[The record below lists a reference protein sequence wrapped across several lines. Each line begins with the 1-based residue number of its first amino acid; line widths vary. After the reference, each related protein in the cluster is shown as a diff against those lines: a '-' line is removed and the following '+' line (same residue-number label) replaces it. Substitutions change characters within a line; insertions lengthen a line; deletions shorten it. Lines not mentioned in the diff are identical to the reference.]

1 MNLPLDRLYS
11 LLPALYRQRDIAEGE
26 PLRALLAAV
35 ESEFRIIEQDITD
48 LYENWF
54 IETCAEWVVPYI
66 GDLLST
72 QELYGE
78 SAQTY
83 GQQQRRAYVANT
95 LAYRRRKGTA
105 TVLEQLVRDVTDW
118 RARAVE
124 FYQVLA
130 TTQNLSHVRP
140 EITTVDLRSN
150 RRPDQIGS
158 PFEQRVAYTA
168 EIRSMGLPNEPR
180 DRGRYNVRHIG
191 LFIWRLQSYPLE
203 RVLARRVTGPDNT
216 ATGRYYSFDPLGND
230 RTPLFNHPQTETD
243 ILHLAAEFN
252 VPAPLRRIVLEQELT
267 DRRQAQSQ
275 GLPLPL
281 AHYFGINPVLQ
292 VFLDGQPQPIP
303 PEEIQIRSLT
313 KTPSTNPEDF
323 SWAPVTPTDRPP
335 ATVAIDPEQG
345 RLAFLGKT
353 LPSKVE
359 VSYLYGFSGDVGGG
373 PYNREEVAD
382 NPLTQAFSINAT
394 ADPTVFAEPIDPL
407 VWRVQQAASASSNP
421 LASAVQ
427 AWNRTV
433 QTWQA
438 LRDQTA
444 IPLQKIILPPDR
456 VSRII
461 GDAKL
466 PAPPPFQYGILE
478 GLTVE
483 FAQGFGC
490 LQPQLVVYSGT
501 AIDAQGRSISLAQPL
516 SLDVKTLIDQSKIS
530 LETQRLIVVAS
541 LLTLSDTFPP
551 PIQLIPE
558 TVLESYPSGMLIPLA
573 GWELLDGQMTALP
586 DYPNPE
592 HTFRAGIV
600 QGFNVLTPQGRMEV
614 IVTAGTALDRQG
626 HRITEVNNQA
636 IDLRSYQGTRGE
648 LVWTIERRLSG
659 TTQQIE
665 FIPLAELQKQATQS
679 KTQRNP
685 RQETL
690 HLAYLDIPQV
700 AATFMPIARIVA
712 GLEVTPIA
720 DRLAV
725 QISNGQAKDSLGAII
740 PFTGQEA
747 FDLEPYRDQTVQLV
761 LFTGADRRY
770 PRGTAQIIQPGK
782 IDRTLHSQEHSLDLE
797 TYIVLA
803 TLYLTPEALSLETP
817 QSSDRPPWLRPA
829 GRILDDGLTIT
840 PVAPNQPLS
849 RIEIQPGQAIDGEGS
864 IVTLEQACQF
874 DLSFYA
880 GRTLIL
886 FISNYTSLGFTDL
899 EPLPDQN
906 GAGWQYLGVI
916 PEEPQQSTPG
926 TIVIGDNGTYS
937 GNLTVKLPA
946 DRQLEILAANGYRPH
961 LHGNLNIQG
970 TPTLEAVLFNQL
982 ILDGL
987 LIEGPLRVLPG
998 QLQRLEIRHCTL
1010 RSPTEGLVVEAIAPE
1025 DSEDCN
1031 HSLTRPLALIIYC
1044 LILIQ
1049 HLLRLGLGLDKNAPK
1064 QNLAQLMRLAFLGF
1078 NDLLTGVQSA
1088 IGLSQAEQAP
1098 ENPWEDAA
1106 EDISGENDRLEI
1118 ILKRSLTRSVVLADT
1133 TPQLQIEDC
1142 IIDSSLNSTYNT
1154 NSNHSE
1160 SSLQSAI
1167 LAIGATT
1174 TISTTTVL
1182 GSVKVRSLQASNSL
1196 FTEKVTTLRQQVG
1209 CLRFCYVP
1217 EGSRTPTRYRCQPQ
1231 QALMETL
1238 NPLPSPVSEIV
1249 TLSYANPD
1257 NPDRPLPTTIA
1268 STAGGGIFVWK
1279 AGAQAW
1285 EALPQQP
1292 TNRTITTLQAQTQT
1306 DGSVTL
1312 WAGTAD
1318 GRLFQAD
1325 RVNPYRLTAEE
1336 PILWR
1341 SVNLPAINTQ
1351 ITDLLALDNNSINNS
1366 SLAIRLLVAT
1376 AGDGLLCVS
1385 QNETQNPRILTTR
1398 NLGQGTISSN
1408 GTSITGATNV
1418 EQPTAFISQ
1427 LKVGDIINAAGQSRK
1442 VVKITD
1448 NYRLTVNAPFHPN
1461 LPPGTAFTINTGLSN
1476 PNITTLLIHADSLWL
1491 GTAGSGVFRS
1501 ALTDLASPQLRWTA
1515 VNDGLT
1521 DRDISQLIVDRNGQL
1536 FAGTEDGI
1544 FRLIPD
1550 HDRWE
1555 PRGLTEIQITSL
1567 ATLPRPLPRG
1577 TIASQG
1583 VQIIGTSTFFTED
1596 FQVGDILTAL
1606 DQSRRI
1612 VNIQSNHQ
1620 LEVDAAFCP
1629 DLPSGTPYLRHHPLY
1644 AASDDGQ
1651 LWHSIDSGYTWEP
1664 FTVNNGIT
1672 RGATITALSLDPV
1685 TKALQMGTVVGNFFQ
1700 SIDGGKSWTAM
1711 NRGILNL
1718 EEKLQIMN
1726 RLQPRFT
1733 NLQSGNPSYG
1743 QLDRTCPV
1751 ELYTGAED
1759 GAEMGV
1765 FNFLKQSQREKS
1777 LQASLEESL
1786 RFGLEAGIF
1795 YMT

>member
-1 MNLPLDRLYS
+1 MNPPLDRLYS

-48 LYENWF
+48 LYDNWF

-124 FYQVLA
+124 FYQVIA

-140 EITTVDLRSN
+140 ELTTVDLRSN

-168 EIRSMGLPNEPR
+168 EIRRMGVPNEPR
-180 DRGRYNVRHIG
+180 DRGRYSVQHIG

-203 RVLARRVTGPDNT
+203 RVLARRVAGPDST
-216 ATGRYYSFDPLGND
+216 ATGRYYTFDPLGND

-243 ILHLAAEFN
+243 ILHLAAEYN
-252 VPAPLRRIVLEQELT
+252 VPAPLRRIVLEQELA
-267 DRRQAQSQ
+267 DRRHAHNQ
-275 GLPLPL
+275 GLPLPV
-281 AHYFGINPVLQ
+281 AHYLGRNPILQ
-292 VFLDGQPQPIP
+292 IFIDGQPQPIP

-313 KTPSTNPEDF
+313 KNTPNHPEDF
-323 SWAPVTPTDRPP
+323 SWQSIIPTALPP

-345 RLAFLGKT
+345 RFAFLGTT
-353 LPSKVE
+353 LPKTVE

-394 ADPTVFAEPIDPL
+394 ADPSVFAEAIDPL
-407 VWRVQQAASASSNP
+407 VWRVQQAASAQANP

-456 VSRII
+456 VSCII

-466 PAPPPFQYGILE
+466 PAPPPFQSGIVE

-483 FAQGFGC
+483 FVQGFGC
-490 LQPQLVVYSGT
+490 LQPQLVIYSGL
-501 AIDAQGRSISLAQPL
+501 AIDAQGRSITIAQPL
-516 SLDVKTLIDQSKIS
+516 SLDLKPLIDQSKLS
-530 LETQRLIVVAS
+530 LETQRFIVVAS
-541 LLTLSDTFPP
+541 LLPLSETFPP

-558 TVLESYPSGMLIPLA
+558 TVLESYPAGMLIPLA
-573 GWELLDGQMTALP
+573 GWELWDGQMTALP
-586 DYPNPE
+586 DYPNPDQ
-592 HTFRAGIV
+592 TFHAGIV
-600 QGFNVLTPQGRMEV
+600 QGFKVLTPHGRMEV
-614 IVTAGTALDRQG
+614 IVTAGTAVDRQG
-626 HRITEVNNQA
+626 NIITQTDNQA
-636 IDLRSYQGTRGE
+636 IDLRSHQGTRGE
-648 LVWTIERRLSG
+648 LVWAIERRLSG

-665 FIPLAELQKQATQS
+665 FIPLAELQKQATQPN
-679 KTQRNP
+679 TQPNP
-685 RQETL
+685 RRETL

-700 AATFMPIARIVA
+700 EATFMPVARIIE

-725 QISNGQAKDSLGAII
+725 QISAGQAKDSLGAII

-747 FDLEPYRDQTVQLV
+747 FNLEPYRDQTVQLV

-770 PRGTAQIIQPGK
+770 SRGTAQIIQPGK
-782 IDRTLHSQEHSLDLE
+782 IDRTVHSQEHSLDLE

-803 TLYLTPEALSLETP
+803 NLYLTPEALSLETP
-817 QSSDRPPWLRPA
+817 QGSDRPSWLRPA
-829 GRILDDGLTIT
+829 GRILDGLTLA
-840 PVAPNQPLS
+840 PVAPNQPLA

-864 IVTLEQACQF
+864 IVSLEQACQF
-874 DLSFYA
+874 DLGFYA

-886 FISNYTSLGFTDL
+886 FIADSPALGFTDL
-899 EPLPDQN
+899 EPLPDHN
-906 GAGWQYLGVI
+906 GVGWQYLGII
-916 PEEPQQSTPG
+916 PEEPRNSTQG
-926 TIVIGDNGTYS
+926 TIVLGDNGTYS

-961 LHGNLNIQG
+961 LHGNLNLQG
-970 TPTLEAVLFNQL
+970 TPTLEAVVFNQL
-982 ILDGL
+982 TLDGL
-987 LIEGPLRVLPG
+987 LIEGQLRILPG
-998 QLQRLEIRHCTL
+998 QLQHLEIRHCTL
-1010 RSPTEGLVVEAIAPE
+1010 RSPTEGLVVEAIAPQDTE
-1025 DSEDCN
+1025 ECGSF
-1031 HSLTRPLALIIYC
+1031 LTRPLALIIYC

-1049 HLLRLGLGLDKNAPK
+1049 HLFRLGLGLDKSAPK

-1088 IGLSQAEQAP
+1088 IGFSQAEQVP

-1106 EDISGENDRLEI
+1106 EDIPGENDRLEI
-1118 ILKRSLTRSVVLADT
+1118 SLKRSLTGSLVLADT
-1133 TPQLQIEDC
+1133 VPKLQLEDC
-1142 IIDSSLNSTYNT
+1142 IIDGSLNVSDNE
-1154 NSNHSE
+1154 NANNPE
-1160 SSLQSAI
+1160 NVLQPAI
-1167 LAIGATT
+1167 LAIGAAMTVN
-1174 TISTTTVL
+1174 TTTVL
-1182 GSVKVRSLQASNSL
+1182 GSVKARSLQASNSL

-1238 NPLPSPVSEIV
+1238 NPLPAPVSAIV
-1249 TLSYANPD
+1249 ALNYPNPET
-1257 NPDRPLPTTIA
+1257 PDRPLATTIA

-1279 AGAQAW
+1279 SGAQAW

-1292 TNRTITTLQAQTQT
+1292 ANRTITTLLAHTQT

-1312 WAGTAD
+1312 WAGSAD
-1318 GRLFQAD
+1318 GSLFQAD
-1325 RVNPYRLTAEE
+1325 RFNPYRLTLGE

-1351 ITDLLALDNNSINNS
+1351 ITEILPVENSALATHLLA
-1366 SLAIRLLVAT
+1366 AT
-1376 AGDGLLCVS
+1376 AGDGLLVIS
-1385 QNETQNPRILTTR
+1385 QDTRHNPRVLTTR

-1408 GTSITGATNV
+1408 GTSIIGSSNA
-1418 EQPTAFISQ
+1418 EQPTAFVSQ
-1427 LKVGDIINAAGQSRK
+1427 LRVGDLINAAGQSRK

-1448 NYRLTVNAPFHPN
+1448 NYRLTLNAPFHPN
-1461 LPPGTAFTINTGLSN
+1461 LPPGTVFTINTGLTN
-1476 PNITTLLIHADSLWL
+1476 PNITALLIHADDLWL
-1491 GTAGSGVFRS
+1491 GTAGNGVFRA
-1501 ALTDLASPQLRWTA
+1501 ALADLTSPQLRWTA
-1515 VNDGLT
+1515 VSDGLT
-1521 DRDISQLIVDRNGQL
+1521 DRDISALIVDRNGQL

-1544 FRLIPD
+1544 FRLSPGQP
-1550 HDRWE
+1550 RWE
-1555 PRGLTEIQITSL
+1555 PGGLIETRITAL

-1577 TIASQG
+1577 TISSQG
-1583 VQIIGTSTFFTED
+1583 VQIIGTNTFFTED
-1596 FQVGDILTAL
+1596 FQEGDILTAL

-1612 VNIQSNHQ
+1612 VKIQSNHQ
-1620 LEVDAAFCP
+1620 LEVDSAFCP
-1629 DLPSGTPYLRHHPLY
+1629 DLPSGTPYVRHHPLY
-1644 AASDDGQ
+1644 AATDDGQ
-1651 LWHSIDSGYTWEP
+1651 LWHSIDSGQTWEP

-1672 RGATITALSLDPV
+1672 RGAAITALSLDPV
-1685 TKALQMGTVVGNFFQ
+1685 TKTLQMGTVVGNFFQ
-1700 SIDGGKSWTAM
+1700 SIDGGKTWAAM